1 MTTLSESGWHRV
13 RSGQTTFDELL
24 RALSTTD

>member
-1 MTTLSESGWHRV
+1 MTTLSESGWDRV
-13 RSGQTTFDELL
+13 RGGQTTFDELL